1 MENYKDLIARQ
12 PKQSAA
18 VTTLIDGV
26 EATVDYSLADVGVIY
41 ARYSE
46 GYTYRELS
54 WLQPEA
60 TVKIDGARRY
70 TITANNET
78 VESKTVTTWYYK
90 GSHIMHTYNGESR
103 EIALEQLKQIV
114 LAAAPV
120 IMCIA
125 KESEQAEAP
134 IANEVAK
141 EIEDHILGY

>member
-1 MENYKDLIARQ
+1 MESYKDLIARQ

-18 VTTLIDGV
+18 VATLVDGV
-26 EATVDYSLADVGVIY
+26 EATVDYSLVDVGMIY

-46 GYTYRELS
+46 GYTCKELS

-70 TITANNET
+70 AITANNET
-78 VESKTVTTWYYK
+78 VESKTVATWYCK
-90 GSHIMHTYNGESR
+90 GTHIMHTYNGESR

-134 IANEVAK
+134 IANKVAK
-141 EIEDHILGY
+141 AIEEHILGY

>member
-1 MENYKDLIARQ
+1 MESYKDLLARQ
-12 PKQSAA
+12 PKQYAA
-18 VTTLIDGV
+18 VTTLVDGV
-26 EATVDYSLADVGVIY
+26 EAAVDYNLVDVGVIY
-41 ARYSE
+41 ARYSDW
-46 GYTYRELS
+46 YTYKELS

-70 TITANNET
+70 TATKHNDI
-78 VESKTVTTWYYK
+78 VESKTIATWYCR
-90 GSHIMHTYNGESR
+90 GTHIMHTYNGESR

-134 IANEVAK
+134 IANKVAK
-141 EIEDHILGY
+141 AIEDHILGY